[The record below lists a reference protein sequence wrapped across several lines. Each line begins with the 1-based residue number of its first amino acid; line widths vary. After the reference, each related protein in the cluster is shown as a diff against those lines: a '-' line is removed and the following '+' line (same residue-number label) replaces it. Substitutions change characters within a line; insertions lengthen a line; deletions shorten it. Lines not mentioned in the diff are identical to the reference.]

1 LGQVE
6 FTVEQTLKAGGAVAE
21 MDADNAVVDLA
32 ATPEPLSGGADGM
45 RAALR
50 RSRFVNAA
58 DGFLMSML
66 AGDQPL
72 TVVPHTRFIPL
83 DRFHESL

>member
-1 LGQVE
+1 
-6 FTVEQTLKAGGAVAE
+6 
-21 MDADNAVVDLA
+21 MHADDAVVDLA
-32 ATPEPLSGGADGM
+32 AATQPLARGADRI

-66 AGDQPL
+66 LGDQPL
-72 TVVPHTRFIPL
+72 TVVPHTQFIPL

>member
-1 LGQVE
+1 MH
-6 FTVEQTLKAGGAVAE
+6 TH
-21 MDADNAVVDLA
+21 DAVVDLA
-32 ATPEPLSGGADGM
+32 ATTEPLSCGTGGM

-66 AGDQPL
+66 AGDQSL
-72 TVVPHTRFIPL
+72 TPVPHLEFIPL